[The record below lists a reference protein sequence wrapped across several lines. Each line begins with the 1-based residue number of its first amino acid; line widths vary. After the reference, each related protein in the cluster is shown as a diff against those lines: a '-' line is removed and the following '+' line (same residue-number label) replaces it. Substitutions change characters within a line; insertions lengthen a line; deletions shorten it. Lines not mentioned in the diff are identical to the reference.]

1 MVAPMAPHR
10 ASVRTITTQASW
22 CSTDTMV
29 NAANIAATV
38 ATDPRTVPLT
48 ATARTGM
55 SRMML
60 SPDGLL
66 VWERMSSVA
75 EQR

>member
-1 MVAPMAPHR
+1 MVAPIAPQS
-10 ASVRTITTQASW
+10 ASVRMITTQDSW
-22 CSTDTMV
+22 CSTDTMLS
-29 NAANIAATV
+29 AINIAATV
-38 ATDPRTVPLT
+38 ATDSRTDPLIP
-48 ATARTGM
+48 TARTGM